1 METGAPLLEVR
12 GGENLNFPSV
22 SMWSTDPSFA
32 ALMMT
37 TKRPATKS
45 GDKSMLLERSVNPS
59 RIQKDRTHS
68 KSVGKGMPAKRA
80 PRQPL
85 KENRVHVEKKIPPKK
100 QVEVPQ
106 LSMRSKGPVKMQNIR
121 AASSIS
127 EFAPRAVMPATFTT
141 MEEDKVR
148 PSSAE
153 HSKIARLFEKKY
165 GGRVNP
171 VRSRPASAADLQPS
185 LSSSSSLHDDHDDSH
200 SAAECSDN
208 MHHHSHHSHHHS
220 HYRSSSPT
228 GNRGRGDVEKWSHL
242 LEAFELAEKRAKE
255 SIEASGSGMAGDEAG
270 HFVVTRSEGVRGGE
284 RRPGTAP
291 LPSKADS
298 RSSRVGG
305 NGNGNWK
312 KEWEKE
318 RTLRMQE
325 RSRYNAELLRNEK
338 ALAAA
343 HVEQRLK
350 EMRGL

>member
-12 GGENLNFPSV
+12 GSENLNYPSV

-208 MHHHSHHSHHHS
+208 MHHHSHYH
-220 HYRSSSPT
+220 SSSPT
-228 GNRGRGDVEKWSHL
+228 RNRGRGDVEKWSHL

-255 SIEASGSGMAGDEAG
+255 SIEASRSGMAGSEAG